1 MALTPDVSTGPS
13 RQARAVRLLAL
24 AALAASLAACADRVV
39 QQTGSIYPTDYRER
53 HPIALA
59 QAPVVLDVIVRG
71 VGLDARQRT
80 DVAAFAEAYRE
91 GGSGAMHVQVP
102 QGGDEIGTR
111 RTLEAVRATLTSSGV
126 PAQYVSIST
135 YRPGNVELA
144 AAIRLSYRTL
154 QAQVQSRCGLWPQ
167 DLGVSDAAFNLRNE
181 PYWNLGCAL
190 QNNVAAQTAD
200 PVDLVRA
207 RTPGPADVES
217 RLPDVQAVRAGE
229 YPATTF
235 PGAGP

>member
-1 MALTPDVSTGPS
+1 MALIPHVQNGLSGP
-13 RQARAVRLLAL
+13 ARAVRLLAI
-24 AALAASLAACADRVV
+24 AGLAASLAACADRVV
-39 QQTGSIYPTDYRER
+39 QQTGTVNTTDYRER
-53 HPIALA
+53 HPIALT
-59 QAPVVLDVIVRG
+59 QAPVVLDVLVRG
-71 VGLDARQRT
+71 VGLDPRQRT

-111 RTLEAVRATLTSSGV
+111 RTLESVRDTLARNGV

-135 YRPGNVELA
+135 YRPGNAELA

-181 PYWNLGCAL
+181 PHWNLGCAM
-190 QNNVAAQTAD
+190 QNNIAAQTAD
-200 PVDLVRA
+200 PVDLVRG
-207 RTPGPADVES
+207 RTPGPADLES
-217 RLPDVQAVRAGE
+217 RLPDIRAVRAGE
-229 YPATTF
+229 YPATSF
-235 PGAGP
+235 PSAGQ

>member
-1 MALTPDVSTGPS
+1 MALTPYAPTGPS
-13 RQARAVRLLAL
+13 RRGRAARLLTL
-24 AALAASLAACADRVV
+24 AALSASLAACADRVV
-39 QQTGSIYPTDYRER
+39 QQTGSVYPTDYRER
-53 HPIALA
+53 HPIALV
-59 QAPVVLDVIVRG
+59 QAPTVLDVIVRG
-71 VGLDARQRT
+71 VGLDGRQRE
-80 DVAAFAEAYRE
+80 DVAAFAEAYRA

-111 RTLEAVRATLTSSGV
+111 RTLEAVRDTLTRSGV

-135 YRPGNVELA
+135 YTPGNQDIA
-144 AAIRLSYRTL
+144 AAIRLSYRSL

-167 DLGVSDAAFNLRNE
+167 DLGVSDAAFNMRNE
-181 PYWNLGCAL
+181 PHWNLGCAL

-207 RTPGPADVES
+207 RTRGPADLES

-235 PGAGP
+235 PGTGP